1 LSVEKPV
8 LALSLSFVIGLL
20 WAGWVV
26 LSAHGL
32 ANGFNAFDLT
42 LFRFAVPALVTLP
55 WFIRS
60 PHSRDWRKLLVVG
73 ACIGAPHALLIQI
86 GLIQAGTAHAGVILP
101 SFVPIFAIG
110 LAWLILRQRPTAM
123 AGLGLALIAAG
134 AFLIILSDAGS
145 LTDFAPVWPGDALF
159 LCAAFLWAVFT
170 IAITIWRM
178 PPMETVSIVAVMSTV
193 VYAPVYLVFLPHSL
207 DQAPLSE
214 YLIQVPFQGLLG
226 IVMAMGLYAV
236 VVRLAGPQRAATITA
251 TVPILTLL
259 LAIPLLDEY
268 PSWLD
273 TAGALAA
280 GAGIWVIVTRGQR
293 VTPPAPEAGT

>member
-1 LSVEKPV
+1 MTVEKPL
-8 LALSLSFVIGLL
+8 LALGLSLVIGLL

-32 ANGFNAFDLT
+32 ARGFNAYDLT
-42 LFRFAVPALVTLP
+42 LFRFTVPALVTLP

-60 PHSRDWRKLLVVG
+60 PHSRDWRKLLLVG
-73 ACIGAPHALLIQI
+73 ACIGAPHALLIQT

-123 AGLGLALIAAG
+123 AGLGLAFIAAG

-145 LTDFAPVWPGDALF
+145 LADFAPVWPGDALF

-193 VYAPVYLVFLPHSL
+193 VYLPVYLLFLPHSL
-207 DQAPLSE
+207 EKAPLSE
-214 YLIQVPFQGLLG
+214 YLIQVPSQGLLG
-226 IVMAMGLYAV
+226 IVIAMGLYAV

-259 LAIPLLDEY
+259 LAIPLLDEF
-268 PSWLD
+268 PTWLE
-273 TAGALAA
+273 TVGAIAA
-280 GAGIWVIVTRGQR
+280 GAGIWVIVTRGSQPATR
-293 VTPPAPEAGT
+293 TPA